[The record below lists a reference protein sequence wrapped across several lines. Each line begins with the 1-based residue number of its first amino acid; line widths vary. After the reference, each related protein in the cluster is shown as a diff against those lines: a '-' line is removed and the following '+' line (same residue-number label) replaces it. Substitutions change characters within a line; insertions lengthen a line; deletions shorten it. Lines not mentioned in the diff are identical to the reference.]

1 MILNILY
8 TFKCLLQH
16 SNIEVV
22 WESKEADLITS
33 FAMLHGSGRWLMSF
47 FGANSV
53 SMVTESSL
61 IGGLFSWIFTENLA
75 TKHDFFC
82 MNLKSH
88 KQMSLQSSSW
98 KFYLKPQFYFWN
110 PTDWYISDRLD
121 CLTLFFSETLR
132 RASRG
137 ALLPMSCE
145 ETWTTL
151 KSHHMFGIKK
161 TNEDETLQW
170 RNRNE

>member
-1 MILNILY
+1 MILNISY

-33 FAMLHGSGRWLMSF
+33 FAMLHGSGQWLMSF

-53 SMVTESSL
+53 SMVTVSFL

-75 TKHDFFC
+75 TKDDFFFC

-88 KQMSLQSSSW
+88 KQISLQSSSW
-98 KFYLKPQFYFWN
+98 KFYLKQHFYFWN
-110 PTDWYISDRLD
+110 PTDWHISDRLD
-121 CLTLFFSETLR
+121 CLTFFFFFCETLR

-145 ETWTTL
+145 ETW
-151 KSHHMFGIKK
+151 
-161 TNEDETLQW
+161 NTLQSHLTSGNKW
-170 RNRNE
+170 GWNITVKG